1 MSELFIRR
9 AALSDVSQIDRIE
22 KSSFS
27 TPWSEKWLIEEINK
41 PDDLF
46 WVIEDEKN
54 VLGYAVVGKLGT
66 EAELYNIAVDNAHRG
81 KGIGNALME
90 NLKKELSESGTE
102 AVFLEVRETNSN
114 AISLY
119 EKHGFKSVGRRK
131 NYYREPTEDAI
142 LMMLSL

>member
-1 MSELFIRR
+1 MSELFIRE
-9 AALSDVSQIDRIE
+9 ATPNDVSQIEEIE

>member
-1 MSELFIRR
+1 MSELFIRD
-9 AALSDVSQIDRIE
+9 AIQNDVSQIEKIE

-27 TPWSEKWLIEEINK
+27 TPWSEKWLIDEINK
-41 PDDLF
+41 PDDFF
-46 WVIEDEKN
+46 WVVTDGEDI
-54 VLGYAVVGKLGT
+54 LGYAVVGKLGT

-81 KGIGNALME
+81 KGIGNLLME
-90 NLKKELSESGTE
+90 HLKKAVSDDGAE
-102 AVFLEVRETNSN
+102 AVFLEVRETNVA